1 MTTIELTSALAEAG
15 KRKLNLTSLAV
26 LLHCA
31 ETEGVSFTTLAR
43 LLGKTSGCISVIADK
58 LQERDLVRRRSIRG
72 GDRRTWTLAV
82 TDHGYGLLHNILS
95 LPHPTPTPTPTTPI
109 V

>member
-1 MTTIELTSALAEAG
+1 MTTIQLTSALAEAG

-31 ETEGVSFTTLAR
+31 ETEGVSFSALAR

-72 GDRRTWTLAV
+72 GDRRTWSLAV

-95 LPHPTPTPTPTTPI
+95 LPTQTTTKQTTTI

>member
-31 ETEGVSFTTLAR
+31 ETECISLSALAR
-43 LLGKTSGCISVIADK
+43 LLGKTSGCISLVADK

-82 TDHGYGLLHNILS
+82 TDHGYGLLHNILD
-95 LPHPTPTPTPTTPI
+95 LPETTTKTKQNI
-109 V
+109 A

>member
-31 ETEGVSFTTLAR
+31 ETEGVSFSKLAK

-72 GDRRTWTLAV
+72 GDRRTWSLAV
-82 TDHGYGLLHNILS
+82 TDHGYGLLHNILN
-95 LPHPTPTPTPTTPI
+95 LPTQTPTKQTTTTI
-109 V
+109 A